1 MLFDSVCDLTPLVVV
16 HALKNGDGRQEI
28 FIPIALVLCSVFHDV
43 VEGVAIQLPK
53 SNIGL
58 GHDSGGSGSI
68 VEKGKLTKGI
78 TWPVSLQE
86 SLFRRLK

>member
-1 MLFDSVCDLTPLVVV
+1 MV
-16 HALKNGDGRQEI
+16 HTLQNGDGRQEI
-28 FIPIALVLCSVFHDV
+28 LVSITLVLCSVFHDM

-58 GHDSGGSGSI
+58 GHDGGGSRSI
-68 VEKGKLTKGI
+68 VEKGELTEDI
-78 TWPVSLQE
+78 TWLVILQE